1 MLKPEQQ
8 IINLLTTSQNI
19 LITFN
24 RSWNGDTV
32 PSALALFLFLKN
44 LEKNVDIIVDLSNQ
58 SQNFSF
64 LPGYSEIK
72 SSDESWRS
80 FIITLSLDNA
90 LISKLNYKIIDDKV
104 NFYIT
109 TKNGNCS
116 AKDISSSYSDYKYDV
131 AVVLNTP
138 DLESLG
144 SVYTGNIDFFFK
156 TPIINID
163 CHPNNESFGQI
174 NFVDLTAV
182 STCETLHTI
191 IQSQENNKI
200 NKEIATCL
208 LAGMISET
216 RSFKTSNITPK
227 SLSVA
232 SQLMSYGAKLDEIVN
247 KLYKSRNINILKL
260 WGRVLAGLSSN
271 TAGNLVWSSLKLSDF
286 VETQANP
293 IDLNEVVAELIMN
306 TPEAKVVF
314 IFYEIEENGEVVCE
328 VLAYSARN
336 IDLLKLIDR
345 FGPVGDSNL
354 ARFKTKTTIE
364 VTKQDLLSHVEARLP
379 SLLY

>member
-1 MLKPEQQ
+1 
-8 IINLLTTSQNI
+8 
-19 LITFN
+19 
-24 RSWNGDTV
+24 
-32 PSALALFLFLKN
+32 
-44 LEKNVDIIVDLSNQ
+44 
-58 SQNFSF
+58 
-64 LPGYSEIK
+64 
-72 SSDESWRS
+72 
-80 FIITLSLDNA
+80 
-90 LISKLNYKIIDDKV
+90 
-104 NFYIT
+104 
-109 TKNGNCS
+109 
-116 AKDISSSYSDYKYDV
+116 
-131 AVVLNTP
+131 
-138 DLESLG
+138 
-144 SVYTGNIDFFFK
+144 
-156 TPIINID
+156 
-163 CHPNNESFGQI
+163 
-174 NFVDLTAV
+174 
-182 STCETLHTI
+182 
-191 IQSQENNKI
+191 
-200 NKEIATCL
+200 
-208 LAGMISET
+208 MISET

-232 SQLMSYGAKLDEIVN
+232 SQLMSSGAKLDEIVN

-293 IDLNEVVAELIMN
+293 IDLNEVVAELIIN